1 MTAPGWVCRRCY
13 CVATGRACQRCAE
26 PRQSYRQR
34 LALAVGSLRSRL
46 VFATPERLAADWWRS
61 RMVRAAV
68 YEDNHGAAGTPYRLR
83 LAAYLPCVHG

>member
-1 MTAPGWVCRRCY
+1 MTA
-13 CVATGRACQRCAE
+13 
-26 PRQSYRQR
+26 RQPPSYRQR

-46 VFATPERLAADWWRS
+46 IFATPERLAADAWRS

-68 YEDNHGAAGTPYRLR
+68 YEDNHGRHGPDYRAT

>member
-1 MTAPGWVCRRCY
+1 MMAARAPL
-13 CVATGRACQRCAE
+13 
-26 PRQSYRQR
+26 SYRAR

-46 VFATPERLAADWWRS
+46 LFATPERLARDAWRS

-68 YEDNHGAAGTPYRLR
+68 YEDNHGAGGTPYRLR

>member
-13 CVATGRACQRCAE
+13 CVATGRQCWQCSE

-34 LALAVGSLRSRL
+34 LALAVGSLRSYLRFESWELQQARL
-46 VFATPERLAADWWRS
+46 WRN

-68 YEDNHGAAGTPYRLR
+68 YEDNHGAHGPDYRTTLQSF
-83 LAAYLPCVHG
+83 LPCVHG